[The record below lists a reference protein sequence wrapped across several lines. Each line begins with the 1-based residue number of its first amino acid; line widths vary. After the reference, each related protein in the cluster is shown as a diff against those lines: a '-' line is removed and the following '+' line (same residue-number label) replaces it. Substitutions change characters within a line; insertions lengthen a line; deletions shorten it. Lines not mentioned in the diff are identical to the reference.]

1 MRKNNCEL
9 IRRELDELMLD
20 ETYSSSAVEHLRECA
35 DCRDFHDRQTK
46 LRQIVSSLGTVAAP
60 ADFDFRLRARLANE
74 ASAAS
79 QFHYWP
85 VARRALA
92 VAALLIVFA
101 TGAVLVKN
109 VVNRPSGSGE
119 VARKEEPKV
128 DQPDK
133 PVGTV
138 TPIVQ
143 EHRDKNLI
151 AVNPEKH
158 PQIKNDRSTA
168 MSSLNRR
175 QMVSVDR
182 SGLGAEVIKQ
192 SDLLSASP
200 AFPIDVSDQAFKV
213 SLDDGRGNAKTIS
226 VPPISFGS
234 QKIVQSANQL
244 APKRAW

>member
-1 MRKNNCEL
+1 MRKNNCEI
-9 IRRELDELMLD
+9 IRRELGELMLD
-20 ETYSSSAVEHLRECA
+20 EAYSSSAVEHLRECA

-46 LRQIVSSLGTVAAP
+46 LRQIVGSLGTVSAP
-60 ADFDFRLRARLANE
+60 PDFDFRLRARLANE

-79 QFHYWP
+79 QFHFWP
-85 VARRALA
+85 VVRRGFA
-92 VAALLIVFA
+92 VAALLVVLA

-119 VARKEEPKV
+119 VAGKEGPKV

-138 TPIVQ
+138 TPTVPQ
-143 EHRDKNLI
+143 NGDKNLV
-151 AVNPEKH
+151 AVNPDKH
-158 PQIKNDRSTA
+158 PQIKNDRYTPIGSP
-168 MSSLNRR
+168 NKR
-175 QMVSVDR
+175 QIVSVDR
-182 SGLGAEVIKQ
+182 SALGAEVIKQ
-192 SDLLSASP
+192 SDLVGASP

-213 SLDDGRGNAKTIS
+213 SLADGRGNAKTIS